1 MLCRDRDDR
10 VIQQLKREVIRDYEA
25 RKSGG
30 VFYQLGAA
38 GGNVQL
44 KVPLVSQHVMV
55 SF

>member
-10 VIQQLKREVIRDYEA
+10 VIQQLKKEAIREYEA
-25 RKSGG
+25 RECGG

-44 KVPLVSQHVMV
+44 AVPLVSHHVMAP
-55 SF
+55 F